1 MIKVLQTLNYNQQL
15 IEMLLKAKAGA
26 IAVNILGPLFYFYVF
41 YGTIDIEI
49 LFSFIIIQTI
59 VFLFRVVAGWKLSKS
74 IQHDSKKK
82 MNQVL
87 KKYLYY
93 IYTSAFLWGISS
105 IFTLLYGNELQVFI
119 IIAMIF
125 VMLAGSLATLTP
137 IYHAVFVFITTIISF
152 FVFSLVF
159 IGANETYYL
168 ITLFII
174 VFYFVGIQGA
184 YKIYGSMND
193 SITKSNEINFLNHEL
208 KERVRIAVEETK
220 SREKLLQEQTRL
232 AQMGE
237 MISMIAHQWR
247 QPLGAISSS
256 VISIQTKKASGKFN
270 LEQAKERNE
279 YFKFSDAKLKN
290 IDDYV
295 QVLSST
301 IDDFRNFFKPDKEKE
316 FVDLNTPIQ
325 RALTIVTSSLNA
337 KNIEVITHFE
347 SNNKIMM
354 YPNEMMQVILNILKN
369 AEDNFMEKKIKNAKI
384 MINTKQFNNQCLIFI
399 CDNGGG
405 IPDKILGNIFD
416 PYFSTKNE
424 RNGTG
429 LGLYMSKTM
438 VEEHHSGKLDAVNIE
453 DGVCFKIVL
462 DLPHE

>member
-1 MIKVLQTLNYNQQL
+1 MIETLRAFNYNKQL
-15 IEMLLKAKAGA
+15 VAMLLQARTGA

-41 YGTIDIEI
+41 YGTIDSTI
-49 LFSFIIIQTI
+49 LLAFIIIQI
-59 VFLFRVVAGWKLSKS
+59 VIFLFRSVEGWKLSKS
-74 IQHDSKKK
+74 LQKDSKKK
-82 MNQVL
+82 INQIL

-93 IYTSAFLWGISS
+93 IYASSFFWGVSS
-105 IFTLLYGNELQVFI
+105 LFTLLYGSELQVLI
-119 IIAMIF
+119 VIAMIF

-152 FVFSLVF
+152 FIFSLIF
-159 IGANETYYL
+159 IGSSETYYL
-168 ITLFII
+168 ISIFIT
-174 VFYFVGIQGA
+174 VFYFIGIQGA

-193 SITKSNEINFLNHEL
+193 SITKSEEINFLNYEL
-208 KERVRIAVEETK
+208 TERVRVAVEETK

-232 AQMGE
+232 ALMGE

-256 VISIQTKKASGKFN
+256 VISIQTKKASGKYN
-270 LEQAKERNE
+270 LEEAKERDE
-279 YFKFSDAKLKN
+279 YFEFSEAKLQN
-290 IDDYV
+290 IDEYV

-316 FVDLNTPIQ
+316 FINLNIPIQ

-337 KNIEVITHFE
+337 KNIELKTCFE
-347 SNNKIMM
+347 SDTKIMI

-369 AEDNFMEKKIKNAKI
+369 AEDNFIEKKIKNATI
-384 MINTKQFNNQCLIFI
+384 TINTKETNTHCLIFI

-405 IPDKILGNIFD
+405 ISDEILGNIFD

-438 VEEHHSGKLDAVNIE
+438 VEEHHRGKLEAANIE
-453 DGVCFKIVL
+453 NGVCFKIL
-462 DLPHE
+462 LELPNE